1 MSNIEAI
8 VSSPRDK
15 GNTGTLVNAILDG
28 AMGLSTNIIK
38 YYCLS
43 NIRSYYGCDACGKC
57 KAEGKCV
64 QNDGLTDIIDNLA
77 EADVAIFSTP
87 VYFNGPSAQFKT
99 LIDRMYSFYVQ
110 GDANPVKGK
119 KAILVVSGSAPAGIV
134 SSVGENIVAVLGS
147 IGFDVYEII
156 VYSDEGG
163 SKNAKDDHELLKRM
177 NDIGLNLRNNKH
189 NRIPS
194 VLGAPI
200 RGCSASLSRRRRCR
214 GTRRQ
219 ESRS

>member
-38 YYCLS
+38 YYGLS
-43 NIRSYYGCDACGKC
+43 NVRSFYGCDACGKC
-57 KAEGKCV
+57 KGEGKCV
-64 QNDGLTDIIDNLA
+64 QNDGLTDILNDLVK
-77 EADVAIFSTP
+77 ADVAIFSTP

-110 GDANPVKGK
+110 GDASPVKGK
-119 KAILVVSGSAPAGIV
+119 RAILVVSGSAPVGAV
-134 SSVGENIVAVLGS
+134 TSVGEGIAAVLGS
-147 IGFDVYEII
+147 VGYDVYEII
-156 VYSDEGG
+156 AYSDEGG
-163 SKNAKDDHELLKRM
+163 SKSAKDDHELLKRM
-177 NDIGLNLRNNKH
+177 NEIGLSLRNNKH
-189 NRIPS
+189 ERSLP

-200 RGCSASLSRRRRCR
+200 RGCSA
-214 GTRRQ
+214 
-219 ESRS
+219 

>member
-38 YYCLS
+38 YYGLS
-43 NIRSYYGCDACGKC
+43 NIRSFYGCDACGKC
-57 KAEGKCV
+57 KSEGKCV
-64 QNDGLTDIIDNLA
+64 QNDGLTDILNDLVK
-77 EADVAIFSTP
+77 ADVAIFSTP

-119 KAILVVSGSAPAGIV
+119 KAILVVSGSAPVGV
-134 SSVGENIVAVLGS
+134 VTSVGEGIAAVLGS
-147 IGFDVYEII
+147 VGFDVYEII
-156 VYSDEGG
+156 AYSDEGG
-163 SKNAKDDHELLKRM
+163 SKSARDDHELLKRM
-177 NDIGLNLRNNKH
+177 NEIGLNLRNNKH
-189 NRIPS
+189 NRFQS
-194 VLGAPI
+194 ALGAPV
-200 RGCSASLSRRRRCR
+200 RGCSAS
-214 GTRRQ
+214 
-219 ESRS
+219 